1 MMLDKLFGWN
11 KKKQG
16 PEAITPSITFG
27 RYSDNNKT
35 LHKTKRW
42 ADAENLFKE
51 KSFHESIEAF
61 FDYMRDDAVKNVL
74 SSPNGTEREFTFY
87 QGSKLVRGR
96 YNGENLSA
104 EVTLAKMPQPSVP
117 VMRRLL
123 EHNFNL
129 YYCRYGLDSDRLCM
143 CFDTE
148 LATANPNKLYYA
160 FKELATKADKQ
171 DDLLLQDFKILS
183 AIDTEHI
190 ETIPDAE
197 KEVKYNYLA
206 QWIRETAAAVEQL
219 DPEKMN
225 TGISYLL
232 LNLAYRIDFLI
243 VPESKLLYDLEDI
256 LALYFGKDD
265 KPVSEK
271 NKIMLQG
278 FLKMMTKTKEEV
290 FPCLYRSKHS
300 FATTQPTT
308 QKTIIDSVFAANQN
322 AVWFKENNHPF
333 VAQQISEY
341 GLGYC
346 QYNFSLPRPISDL
359 YLILMKVSY
368 ADFFRDLGFTEQLYN
383 SKTQQFNSGLIEQK
397 IGFIIEAWRE
407 KYPQINFKTESLKYD
422 SLLNFTQSFTAE
434 IEFVNTEVK

>member
-1 MMLDKLFGWN
+1 MFDKLFGWIR
-11 KKKQG
+11 KKQR
-16 PEAITPSITFG
+16 PEAGPPPVTFG

-35 LHKTKRW
+35 LQKTKRW
-42 ADAENLFKE
+42 AEAESLFKE
-51 KSFHESIEAF
+51 KNYHESIEAF
-61 FDYMRDDAVKNVL
+61 FDYLRDDAVQNVQL
-74 SSPNGTEREFTFY
+74 STNTAEREFTFY

-123 EHNFNL
+123 EQNFNL
-129 YYCRYGLDSDRLCM
+129 FYCRYGLHADRLCM

-148 LATANPNKLYYA
+148 MSTANPNKLYYA
-160 FKELATKADKQ
+160 FKELATRADKQ
-171 DDLLLQDFKILS
+171 DDLLLQDFQTLS
-183 AIDTEHI
+183 PIDTEHI
-190 ETIPDAE
+190 ELIPDTE

-206 QWIRETAAAVEQL
+206 QWIRETASTIEQL
-219 DPEKMN
+219 DPDKMSA
-225 TGISYLL
+225 GISYLL

-243 VPESKLLYDLEDI
+243 VPESRLLHDLED
-256 LALYFGKDD
+256 LVALYFMKDD
-265 KPVSEK
+265 KPASEK
-271 NKIMLQG
+271 NKMMLQG

-290 FPCLYRSKHS
+290 FASLFRSKHS
-300 FATTQPTT
+300 FAITQPTT
-308 QKTIIDSVFAANQN
+308 QKTVSDSIFGANQN
-322 AVWFKENNHPF
+322 TVWFKENNHPY

-368 ADFFRDLGFTEQLYN
+368 ADFFRDLGFTAELYN
-383 SKTQQFNSGLIEQK
+383 NKTQQFNSELIEQK
-397 IGFIIEAWRE
+397 VALIMEAWRE
-407 KYPQINFKTESLKYD
+407 KYPQINFKTKSLKYD
-422 SLLNFTQSFTAE
+422 SLLSFTLSFTAE